1 MNIGIFLFGISI
13 VLTFYHRTIFYQI
26 NLFDLSNIL
35 YAVLYIASSASVFF
49 LPLYFVHVKMK
60 EEKYKT
66 LEIISDNYER
76 IERKETPMF
85 FELNN
90 EFIEK
95 ISSTKNLFDI
105 AKQFPVF
112 PFNYKNI
119 YSFLITIII
128 PILLFIFQIIISR
141 VVFAH

>member
-1 MNIGIFLFGISI
+1 
-13 VLTFYHRTIFYQI
+13 
-26 NLFDLSNIL
+26 
-35 YAVLYIASSASVFF
+35 
-49 LPLYFVHVKMK
+49 MK